1 MKATAWNSAA
11 IGVALTVVIVYAIHS
26 EAGLYFGSAFA
37 LISLMLIGIPH
48 GSLDHVIK
56 EKTSGMVS
64 KGQFSLLKFLGVYLL
79 TMAVY
84 ALFWVWLPAFS
95 LVFFLVMSAYH
106 FGETDLVES
115 GVSQPVIRRLG
126 FLLYGSLLIFGLL
139 ANDVVQT
146 TEIISSMLPESA
158 LLAGFVSLTEQFPL
172 LRHAEFIAL
181 GLRVL
186 TVRSGLFDHL
196 RIGAILFIA
205 LFLPL
210 LEGFL
215 LYFCHHHAWVN
226 LVRMKESIYEDSSAG
241 LYSMVKDMTPFSLI
255 SVVGIIILVASSP
268 LWLSHVNPVLLFF
281 ILISVLTLPHAGIM
295 TEFYSLRKSKSGSVQ
310 PG

>member
-11 IGVALTVVIVYAIHS
+11 IGVAMAVLIVYFIQS
-26 EAGLYFGSAFA
+26 EAGFYLGSAFA

-56 EKTSGMVS
+56 EKTSGAVA

-106 FGETDLVES
+106 FGETDLEES
-115 GVSQPVIRRLG
+115 VVSQPVIRRLG
-126 FLLYGSLLIFGLL
+126 FLLYGSLLLFGLL
-139 ANDVVQT
+139 ANDVEQT
-146 TEIISSMLPESA
+146 TEIISSMLPGSA
-158 LLAGFVSLTEQFPL
+158 MLAGFVTLTEQFPI
-172 LRHAEFIAL
+172 LRYAEFIAL
-181 GLRVL
+181 GLRVT
-186 TVRSGLFDHL
+186 TVRSGLYDHL
-196 RIGAILFIA
+196 RIGIILFSA

-226 LVRMKESIYEDSSAG
+226 LVRVRESLYDDSSSG
-241 LYSMVKDMTPFSLI
+241 LYNMIKDMTPFSLI
-255 SVVGIIILVASSP
+255 SVFGIIILVASSP

-295 TEFYSLRKSKSGSVQ
+295 AEFYALRKSRAG
-310 PG
+310 